1 MKCHPWHRCPYYNFV
16 LVGTQGGLAA
26 AIVNRLVRRR
36 SRVYVL
42 HAAASANWAKAA
54 LNGLNPSLDSVL

>member
-16 LVGTQGGLAA
+16 IVGTQGGLAA

-54 LNGLNPSLDSVL
+54 LNGLNPVAR